1 MELEYRVAAEGP
13 DRTARRVVRDIWV
26 SCRPNQSTA
35 LASAS
40 LRLRRSTRN
49 SWAILEAGRRSV
61 RDQRGD
67 PLGHFAH
74 RDDGLDR
81 PALGIDGGNGSDG
94 GVGDVDRLAV
104 GGERHP

>member
-1 MELEYRVAAEGP
+1 MEPEYGVADMAAVRP
-13 DRTARRVVRDIWV
+13 NRTTRRLVRDIWV

-35 LASAS
+35 LASAC

-49 SWAILEAGRRSV
+49 SRARPGWFSTGGRCSV

-74 RDDGLDR
+74 GDDGLDR
-81 PALGIDGGNGSDG
+81 PALGIDGGG
-94 GVGDVDRLAV
+94 GF
-104 GGERHP
+104 

>member
-1 MELEYRVAAEGP
+1 MEPEYRAASYTTGGGP
-13 DRTARRVVRDIWV
+13 NHDARAYGEY
-26 SCRPNQSTA
+26 RPRHMGFLPAESI
-35 LASAS
+35 
-40 LRLRRSTRN
+40 RGGRCPRGTR
-49 SWAILEAGRRSV
+49 AAARRSV

-81 PALGIDGGNGSDG
+81 PALGIDGGDGFDG

-104 GGERHP
+104 RR